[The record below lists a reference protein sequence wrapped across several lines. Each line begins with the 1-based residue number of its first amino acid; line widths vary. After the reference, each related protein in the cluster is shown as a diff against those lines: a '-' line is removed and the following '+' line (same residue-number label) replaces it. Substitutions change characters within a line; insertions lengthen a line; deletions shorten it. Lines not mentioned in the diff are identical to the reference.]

1 MKLLIWLGLSLGSI
15 LGSYL
20 PTLWGA
26 GAFSFSSLLC
36 SGLGAIVGI
45 WLGYKAGQALGI

>member
-1 MKLLIWLGLSLGSI
+1 MKLLIWLGLSFGSI

-26 GAFSFSSLLC
+26 GGFSFAALLC
-36 SGLGAIVGI
+36 SGLGALGGI